1 MATLQN
7 LTLYPNST
15 GGLSTWPG
23 AVANEVTI
31 TGSGFGLAPNVVCLR
46 YLDGTAGQTVSLAPK
61 VGEVGTLGYATM
73 KFSASGGADG
83 FDGGVQRTLSYVHNE
98 QFRRFR
104 LCYSTMVPA
113 GYCPPTKDAEPPV
126 TPSAALETW
135 GSASSWKISWVMRGD
150 NGGSDVES
158 PDLCIPSHIGSN
170 GIFSTLGGNKI
181 DGATTRMFTALTA
194 AQHWSWGD
202 WNTFDTLFDADVA
215 DPMGTAVTQ
224 RWYMTSAQTG
234 GALPSGKPTG
244 TKAYSENKIGFAWK
258 PRSAANLALYGEPT
272 EADSFFD
279 RVQFNT
285 YASQPS
291 VPGEAA
297 VLNRF
302 RDIYIA
308 IESADGV
315 EDWRQM
321 AFLGNASTLE
331 ACTKRKPKKASA
343 WSDTSVTIPVSLAER
358 AIYSHAFVQKAN
370 GDVVG
375 VAL

>member
-61 VGEVGTLGYATM
+61 SGEIGTFSAADM

-83 FDGGVQRTLSYVHNE
+83 FDGGVQRTLSYVHSSL
-98 QFRRFR
+98 FRRFR
-104 LCYSTMVPA
+104 LCYSTMVPD
-113 GYCPPTKDAEPPV
+113 GYYPPTKDTDPPTV
-126 TPSAALETW
+126 PSASEETW
-135 GSASSWKISWVMRGD
+135 GSGSSWKIAWVMRGG
-150 NGGSDVES
+150 NGGGDPES

-181 DGATTRMFTALTA
+181 DGATTRMFTSSTSS
-194 AQHWSWGD
+194 QHWKWDD
-202 WNTFDTLFDADVA
+202 WNTFDTIFDADVS
-215 DPMGTAVTQ
+215 DPIGTPVTQ

-234 GALPSGKPTG
+234 GTLPSGKPTG
-244 TKAYSENKIGFAWK
+244 TKSYSESKIGFKWK
-258 PRSAANLALYGEPT
+258 PRSAADLALYGPPT
-272 EADSFFD
+272 EEDSYFD
-279 RVQFNT
+279 RFQINT

-291 VPGEAA
+291 VAGVTT

-302 RDIYIA
+302 RDLYIA

-358 AIYSHAFVQKAN
+358 AIYTHAFVQKAN